1 MNTCDLSNVPE
12 ATAHTSTNVASFPT
26 SAMAQ
31 TFHSDHS
38 VVSDTSEEGSV
49 KTHFSDD
56 EMKALVDNQNNEQ
69 LSKAT
74 KLSYIKLRK
83 KQKDEKE
90 VNILLDGY
98 SEGFDL
104 RHKRIAYQYNKGMT
118 INYMKKRMEIV
129 HFYVNDSNKS
139 IDIWAKS
146 LTEKN
151 AKAEKLDVNQM
162 KCKKKTSSVHCT
174 PQRNFQIGDMYRY
187 PGRHE
192 VEKKHDDGTREIK
205 LKKKTALKKIEKK
218 LTKCYFENESCVVC
232 LESHEHGYMGNNPSC
247 KLQHN
252 NKPSA
257 CKSCIISMVVSKKDS
272 RVECSR
278 CAPKCTLFK

>member
-1 MNTCDLSNVPE
+1 
-12 ATAHTSTNVASFPT
+12 
-26 SAMAQ
+26 
-31 TFHSDHS
+31 
-38 VVSDTSEEGSV
+38 
-49 KTHFSDD
+49 
-56 EMKALVDNQNNEQ
+56 
-69 LSKAT
+69 
-74 KLSYIKLRK
+74 
-83 KQKDEKE
+83 
-90 VNILLDGY
+90 
-98 SEGFDL
+98 
-104 RHKRIAYQYNKGMT
+104 
-118 INYMKKRMEIV
+118 
-129 HFYVNDSNKS
+129 
-139 IDIWAKS
+139 
-146 LTEKN
+146 
-151 AKAEKLDVNQM
+151 
-162 KCKKKTSSVHCT
+162 
-174 PQRNFQIGDMYRY
+174 MYRY

-192 VEKKHDDGTREIK
+192 VEKKHDNGTREIK